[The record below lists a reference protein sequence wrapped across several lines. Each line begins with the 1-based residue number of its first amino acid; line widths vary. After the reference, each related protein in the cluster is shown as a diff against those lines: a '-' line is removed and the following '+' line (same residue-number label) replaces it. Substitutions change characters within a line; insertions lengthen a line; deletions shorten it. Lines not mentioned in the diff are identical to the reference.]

1 VKSTRDDV
9 TDYMSVAG
17 SYNLGPGISLYG
29 GVQFWDFQDS
39 ANLAAASPQTESDAT
54 IGVIGTIFKF

>member
-1 VKSTRDDV
+1 V
-9 TDYMSVAG
+9 TDYMSVAATY
-17 SYNLGPGISLYG
+17 SVGPGISVYG